1 MSIGVIMDGRRETHD
16 SEGREEEARVEEG
29 I

>member
-1 MSIGVIMDGRRETHD
+1 LSIGAIMDGRRETHD
-16 SEGREEEARVEEG
+16 GEGRKEEARVEEG